1 MCKYG
6 GPVCKRKGIFG
17 TFALI
22 VLLAALGC
30 ITFANRL
37 QAKSDLGPADP
48 GPYKAGWT
56 EVTVTRPGTPATTFP
71 ARLVYPATT
80 TGENQP
86 FDGSGGPYPALSF
99 GHAFLSDPDNNL
111 QTLQHLATHGYIVI
125 AARSYTSFSIDHAAF
140 AADLRHSLT
149 YLEQKNQDSSSPYYH
164 RINTN
169 AFGIFGYSIGG
180 GASIL
185 AAADDARIKVVA
197 NMAAAETTPSAAEA
211 AARLFVPMRMLAGS
225 QDQIAPVADH
235 QQPIYNQARPPKQL
249 AVLQGGS
256 HCGFSDPG
264 LFCFDQGSMSQDTQ
278 LFLTRYW
285 LTVWFDYYLKGDSSL
300 ESVVWGSGLHA
311 DPLVVVQAERYIE
324 GLDEKQFLPL
334 VSRP

>member
-1 MCKYG
+1 MSNTG
-6 GPVCKRKGIFG
+6 DSTGNRMFVLR
-17 TFALI
+17 ALLLI
-22 VLLAALGC
+22 LLLAALAC
-30 ITFANRL
+30 ITCTNKPE
-37 QAKSDLGPADP
+37 AKSSLGPADP
-48 GPYKAGWT
+48 GPYPAGWT

-71 ARLVYPATT
+71 ALLVYPATMA
-80 TGENQP
+80 GENQP
-86 FDGSGGPYPALSF
+86 FDGSGSPYPALSF
-99 GHAFLSDPDNNL
+99 GHSFLSDPDTNL

-125 AARSYTSFSIDHAAF
+125 AARSYTGFSIDHAAF

-164 RINTN
+164 RINTA
-169 AFGIFGYSIGG
+169 AFGVFGYSIGG

-185 AAADDARIKVVA
+185 AADDDARIKIVA

-211 AARLFVPMRMLAGS
+211 AARLKVPMRMLAGS
-225 QDQIAPVADH
+225 QDQIAPVATH
-235 QQPIYNQARPPKQL
+235 QQPIYDQAMPPKQL

-264 LFCFDQGSMSQDTQ
+264 FFCFDQGSMSQDTQ
-278 LFLTRYW
+278 LSLTRYW

-300 ESVVWGSGLHA
+300 EPVVWGTELHA